1 MHQIYELFNIPR
13 DEKNKKKTLSTS
25 IWEPNYDPDVYAQ
38 VFHNLFPE
46 LEKTF
51 DLAPVLPSKKSL
63 KRMGIANDSGYSS
76 LPSPL
81 TEKAMTRSQVDAIIL
96 EDLAHVSNSLF
107 NSLHLVLSGS
117 KTFENSIEDEPMK
130 QRQYDAVSFIVG
142 NHKRKRSLNHFIP
155 SYTIT
160 DKLLQFAA
168 TRVLLS
174 MGKNDITSFHI

>member
-1 MHQIYELFNIPR
+1 MQVYERLQHKSNMHQIYELFNIPR

-25 IWEPNYDPDVYAQ
+25 IWEPNYDPDVCAQ

-130 QRQYDAVSFIVG
+130 QRQYDAVFFHRGKSQEKAKFELLHSFI
-142 NHKRKRSLNHFIP
+142 HDHR
-155 SYTIT
+155 
-160 DKLLQFAA
+160 
-168 TRVLLS
+168 
-174 MGKNDITSFHI
+174 